1 MKNKLT
7 RFTAFV
13 VTTGLIHAPAVFA
26 LGAKPP
32 ADPNAPPPPA
42 WVSFMPMLVMIAV
55 FYFLLIR
62 PQMKQKNDRQKMID
76 SLKKGDKI
84 VTQGGIIATV
94 VNIFLRSEAMMWVT
108 TYIGLFVFVGLTAY
122 DTQRIKN
129 MNMSDS
135 EEGHK
140 MAILGALTLY
150 LDFVNMFLYL
160 LRLTGKRR

>member
-94 VNIFLRSEAMMWVT
+94 VNMASTTLEVKLNEETKVKILRSAV
-108 TYIGLFVFVGLTAY
+108 
-122 DTQRIKN
+122 
-129 MNMSDS
+129 SDVYTEQAAAAVETPATPVS
-135 EEGHK
+135 
-140 MAILGALTLY
+140 
-150 LDFVNMFLYL
+150 
-160 LRLTGKRR
+160 